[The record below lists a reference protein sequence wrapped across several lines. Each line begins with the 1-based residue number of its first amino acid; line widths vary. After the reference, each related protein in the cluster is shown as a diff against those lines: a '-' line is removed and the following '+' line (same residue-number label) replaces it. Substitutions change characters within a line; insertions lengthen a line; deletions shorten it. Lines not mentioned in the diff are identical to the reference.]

1 MTSRRLLKA
10 AEAIR
15 EVVSMAIL
23 TELRDPRIQNVTVTG
38 VEVAPD
44 MRTAKVLVSI
54 MGSEGQQHMCLNG
67 LNRSAGFLQS
77 KIAKR
82 IDTRYTPR
90 LTFTMDDGVKKSLEM
105 AKILHDLELERKQ
118 LAAERETIDD
128 DPPETTDAALPDQP
142 TTDADDSEPDS
153 AQRSS

>member
-23 TELRDPRIQNVTVTG
+23 TELRDPRIQHVTVTG

-44 MRTAKVLVSI
+44 MRSAKVSVSV
-54 MGSEGQQHMCLNG
+54 MGDEGRQHLCIRG
-67 LNRSAGFLQS
+67 LQNASGYLQS
-77 KIAKR
+77 QLAKK

-90 LTFTMDDGVKKSLEM
+90 LTFELDLGVKKSLEV
-105 AKILHDLELERKQ
+105 AKILHEL
-118 LAAERETIDD
+118 AMEREQNK
-128 DPPETTDAALPDQP
+128 PVTDTP
-142 TTDADDSEPDS
+142 TNPNEAPAS
-153 AQRSS
+153 

>member
-23 TELRDPRIQNVTVTG
+23 TEMRDPRVQNVTVTG

-44 MRTAKVLVSI
+44 MRSAKVNVSV
-54 MGSEGQQHMCLNG
+54 MGDEGRQHLCIRG
-67 LNRSAGFLQS
+67 LQNASGFLQS
-77 KIAKR
+77 QIAKK

-90 LTFTMDDGVKKSLEM
+90 LTFELDQGVKKSLEV
-105 AKILHDLELERKQ
+105 AKILHELALEREQ
-118 LAAERETIDD
+118 NQAAQEKTS
-128 DPPETTDAALPDQP
+128 
-142 TTDADDSEPDS
+142 DSNEAPAS
-153 AQRSS
+153 

>member
-1 MTSRRLLKA
+1 MATRRILKA

-23 TELRDPRIQNVTVTG
+23 TELRDPRVQNVTVTG

-44 MRTAKVLVSI
+44 MRTAKVLISI
-54 MGSEGQQHMCLNG
+54 MADEGRQSLCLRG
-67 LNRSAGFLQS
+67 LQNSAGFLQS

-90 LTFTMDDGVKKSLEM
+90 LTFEIDDGVKKSLEVARILYDL
-105 AKILHDLELERKQ
+105 AK
-118 LAAERETIDD
+118 EREALEAARAEETPAGEENASPTAESNSQQQ
-128 DPPETTDAALPDQP
+128 PPGE
-142 TTDADDSEPDS
+142 S
-153 AQRSS
+153 